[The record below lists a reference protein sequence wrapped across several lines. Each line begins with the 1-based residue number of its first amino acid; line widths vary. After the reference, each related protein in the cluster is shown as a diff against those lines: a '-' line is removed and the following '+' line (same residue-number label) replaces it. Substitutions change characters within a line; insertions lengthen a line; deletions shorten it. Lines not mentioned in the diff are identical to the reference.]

1 MPVISHGARVNVG
14 QREHVYVYVV
24 NGSTLGGG
32 GGHFRQTFFRT
43 RRIGIRTI

>member
-32 GGHFRQTFFRT
+32 GSFLTNIF
-43 RRIGIRTI
+43 